1 MTHRSVTR
9 RAAAGVFFA
18 LVAAFAAACG
28 PAATSGAD
36 PTTSVEVEGAGSLG
50 TATPTVPPIVDP
62 TENPPTYP
70 DTARAYAQA
79 VVDAWAG
86 DSPSWL
92 QALTS
97 TGVSHEIFDLDA
109 SPFDDWGFL
118 RCDGAAGSSYCSF
131 VNAEDGDVLT
141 LRISNGLLGQAHAAE
156 DVILDKT
163 VYPTDGVGYVK
174 AFVQAWKFGNTVRML
189 LLSSPDV
196 VDAVPNAPNAA
207 VSYPEP
213 TCCGGG
219 LLQVK
224 VKWNTTTVRFDVG
237 TTLLGGPHAILDYAP
252 VLGLTL

>member
-1 MTHRSVTR
+1 MTHRSVAR

-18 LVAAFAAACG
+18 LVASLAAACG
-28 PAATSGAD
+28 PETTPGTDPVSPTSA
-36 PTTSVEVEGAGSLG
+36 EGAGSFG
-50 TATPTVPPIVDP
+50 TATPTVPVVVDP
-62 TENPPTYP
+62 TENSPTYP
-70 DTARAYAQA
+70 DTAQAYAQA

-118 RCDGAAGSSYCSF
+118 RCDGAAGSAYCSF

-163 VYPTDGVGYVK
+163 VYPNDGTEYVK
-174 AFVQAWKFGNTVRML
+174 EFVQAWTFGNTVRML
-189 LLSSPDV
+189 LLSSDDV
-196 VDAVPNAPNAA
+196 VDEVPDPPKAT

-224 VKWNTTTVRFDVG
+224 VKWSNSTVRFDVG